1 MIINDFTIK
10 NVTYITVLANRLQCI
25 IQKTTKIPC
34 KQADSFI
41 LNLKGEDD
49 WWSKHGQRLAYTPKE
64 SYWCNCLSM
73 TLNLLF
79 LFLLFL
85 DNLFVLVHFFLCV
98 CGGWATRSQSL
109 TLVLRLII
117 GLGADP
123 CICKVCTIILCLLKI
138 IKWINTCNNLNSL
151 LCSII
156 NMDRKHLFDTP
167 TP

>member
-1 MIINDFTIK
+1 
-10 NVTYITVLANRLQCI
+10 
-25 IQKTTKIPC
+25 
-34 KQADSFI
+34 
-41 LNLKGEDD
+41 
-49 WWSKHGQRLAYTPKE
+49 
-64 SYWCNCLSM
+64 M

-79 LFLLFL
+79 LFFLFL

-123 CICKVCTIILCLLKI
+123 CIYKVCTIILCLSKI

-156 NMDRKHLFDTP
+156 NRDCKHLFDTP
-167 TP
+167 TPYTKWILNKHASVLHSNYQTHIIKSSCLLIPHQYKFYKKFTHWIIKICPASF